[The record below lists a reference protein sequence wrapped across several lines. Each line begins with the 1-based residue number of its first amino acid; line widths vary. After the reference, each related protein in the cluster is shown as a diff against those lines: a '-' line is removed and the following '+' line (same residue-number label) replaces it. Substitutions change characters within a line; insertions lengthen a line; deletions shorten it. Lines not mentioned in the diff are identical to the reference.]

1 MPESVLLVGL
11 GQIGM
16 GYDLSLDPDKYI
28 YSHARAFSLH
38 PAFEL
43 IGAVDPSSENRRLF
57 ESHYGKPSYA
67 DLADALAIHRPRI
80 VVIAAPTVAH
90 TELIEQVLESSGVIS
105 ILCEKPLAYS
115 LGDARK
121 MVAACSNADVGLFVN
136 YMRRVDPGVLEVK
149 RRLDDGVIAT
159 PVKGNVWYSKGFLH
173 NGSHFFNLLEF
184 WLGDFVSAKV
194 IDEGRSWGEDDVE
207 PDVWVAFERG
217 SFVFQAAWEEAFS
230 HCTIE
235 LISPSGRLR
244 YEQGGSCIQWQATA
258 QHSRISGY
266 TVLQAESDII
276 ENGLTL
282 SQWQVAQ
289 HLALYIDGKSHVLCS
304 GDQALRTLESMHHII
319 QKSWLLGTKK

>member
-1 MPESVLLVGL
+1 MTCADMPESVLLVGL

-16 GYDLSLDPDKYI
+16 GYDLSLDLDEYI

-43 IGAVDPSSENRRLF
+43 VGAVDPSVENRRLF

-67 DLADALAIHRPRI
+67 DLADAIANHRPRV

-90 TELIEQVLESSGVIS
+90 AELIQQVLQSSGVSS

-121 MVAACSNADVGLFVN
+121 IVTDCCDAGVALFVN
-136 YMRRVDPGVLEVK
+136 YMRRVDTGVLEVK
-149 RRLDDGVIAT
+149 RRLDDDVITA

-184 WLGDFVSAKV
+184 WLGAFVSAKV
-194 IDEGRSWGEDDVE
+194 IDKGRSWGEDDVE

-217 SFVFQAAWEEAFS
+217 RIMFQAAWEEAFS
-230 HCTIE
+230 HYTIE
-235 LISPSGRLR
+235 LLNPSGRLR
-244 YEQGGSCIQWQATA
+244 YERGGSSIQWQSIMPD
-258 QHSRISGY
+258 SRIPGY
-266 TVLQAESDII
+266 TVLRPEPEILHNSMKR
-276 ENGLTL
+276 
-282 SQWQVAQ
+282 SQWHVADQ
-289 HLALYIDGKSHVLCS
+289 LSRHLCGESQDLCT
-304 GDQALRTLESMHHII
+304 GAQALATLEAMHHII
-319 QKSWLLGTKK
+319 NLR